1 MKILLSILVVVLTL
15 GLFLGVGDAEA
26 ARRLGGGK
34 SSGMQRQSAPANKA
48 PDAKPAQTPTAPAAA
63 AAQPKRSWMGPLAGL
78 AAGLGLAALASHF
91 GFGEGLASM
100 MMIGLAVM
108 AVLAVVRLILRR
120 RAAAQQPLAA
130 RIGGMQYAGAGLDRA
145 EAAPKSYDVSMP
157 GSSIGS
163 KLGAASRIPSEFDVA
178 GFERNATV
186 QFIRLQA
193 ANDAGNLDD
202 IREFTTP
209 EMLADLKLE
218 LAARGDAAQETEVV
232 EVQAKVIDVV
242 DEGDRYVVSVH
253 FTGMIRESKGAAPES
268 FDETWHLVKSS
279 AGKAGWVLAGIQQTQ
294 PA

>member
-1 MKILLSILVVVLTL
+1 
-15 GLFLGVGDAEA
+15 
-26 ARRLGGGK
+26 
-34 SSGMQRQSAPANKA
+34 
-48 PDAKPAQTPTAPAAA
+48 
-63 AAQPKRSWMGPLAGL
+63 MGPLAGL
-78 AAGLGLAALASHF
+78 AAGLGIAALASHF
-91 GFGEGLASM
+91 GLGEGLASM

-108 AVLAVVRLILRR
+108 AVLAVVGLIMRR
-120 RAAAQQPLAA
+120 RAASQQPLAA
-130 RIGGMQYAGAGLDRA
+130 RIGGMQYAGAGIDRA

-163 KLGAASRIPSEFDVA
+163 KLGAASRIPSDFDVA

-209 EMLADLKLE
+209 EMLAEFKFE

-232 EVQAKVIDVV
+232 EIQAKVIEVV

-253 FTGMIRESKGAAPES
+253 FTGVIRESKGAAPES
-268 FDETWHLVKSS
+268 FDETWHLVKGS